1 MNSVRRTMAL
11 LLIAAVCSVAA
22 LAGPQKS
29 TAPAVTGRE
38 LQRRSF
44 ALNFLR
50 ALNNAEQD
58 YKKKHGTFGNW
69 DALFADGYFTDTGTK
84 WGSADFPT
92 VTQAMY
98 SRATEVVPGWK
109 LRLAISNGGKS
120 YDALVED
127 ATDPKCGYA
136 GVTDERGVIR
146 EGEFISCK
154 M

>member
-1 MNSVRRTMAL
+1 MYSVRRTVGL
-11 LLIAAVCSVAA
+11 FLIAAMCSFVAVA
-22 LAGPQKS
+22 EPQKS
-29 TAPAVTGRE
+29 ASPAVTGRE

-58 YKKKHGTFGNW
+58 YKKKHATFGNW
-69 DALFADGYFTDTGTK
+69 DALFAEGYFTETGTK
-84 WGSADFPT
+84 WSSSDFPT

-109 LRLAISNGGKS
+109 LRLTISNGGKS

-127 ATDPKCGYA
+127 ATDAKCGYA
-136 GVTDERGVIR
+136 GVTDERGMIR
-146 EGEFISCK
+146 ESEFISCK

>member
-1 MNSVRRTMAL
+1 MIFVRRAVGL
-11 LLIAAVCSVAA
+11 FLIAVICSFVAS
-22 LAGPQKS
+22 AGPQKAA
-29 TAPAVTGRE
+29 APAVSGRE

-50 ALNNAEQD
+50 ALNSAEQD
-58 YKKKHGTFGNW
+58 FKKKHTTFGNW
-69 DALFADGYFTDTGTK
+69 DALLAEGYFTEKGTK

-98 SRATEVVPGWK
+98 SRGTEIVPGWK
-109 LRLAISNGGKS
+109 LRLTISNGGKS

-127 ATDPKCGYA
+127 ATDAKCGYA
-136 GVTDERGVIR
+136 GVTDERGMIR
-146 EGEFISCK
+146 ESEFISCK

>member
-1 MNSVRRTMAL
+1 MISVRKSLAL
-11 LLIAAVCSVAA
+11 FLIAALCSFAVAA
-22 LAGPQKS
+22 GAQK
-29 TAPAVTGRE
+29 TPAPAVTGRE

-69 DALFADGYFTDTGTK
+69 DALFAEGYFTDTGTK

-98 SRATEVVPGWK
+98 SRATEIVPGWK
-109 LRLAISNGGKS
+109 LRLTISNGGKS
-120 YDALVED
+120 YDALAED
-127 ATDPKCGYA
+127 ATDAKCGYA
-136 GVTDERGVIR
+136 GVTDERGMIR
-146 EGEFISCK
+146 ESEFISCK

>member
-1 MNSVRRTMAL
+1 MISVRKAVAL
-11 LLIAAVCSVAA
+11 FLIAAVCSFAVA
-22 LAGPQKS
+22 AGPQKT

-58 YKKKHGTFGNW
+58 YKKKHGTFCNW
-69 DALFADGYFTDTGTK
+69 DALFAEGYFTETGTK

-98 SRATEVVPGWK
+98 SRATEIVPGWK
-109 LRLAISNGGKS
+109 LRLTISNGGKS
-120 YDALVED
+120 YDALAED
-127 ATDPKCGYA
+127 ATDAKCGYA
-136 GVTDERGVIR
+136 GVTDERGMIR
-146 EGEFISCK
+146 ESEFISCK

>member
-1 MNSVRRTMAL
+1 MISVRKAVAL
-11 LLIAAVCSVAA
+11 FLIAALCSFAVA
-22 LAGPQKS
+22 AGPQKT

-69 DALFADGYFTDTGTK
+69 DALFAEGYFTETGTK

-92 VTQAMY
+92 VAQAMY
-98 SRATEVVPGWK
+98 SRASEIVPGWK
-109 LRLAISNGGKS
+109 LRLTISNGGKS
-120 YDALVED
+120 YDALAED
-127 ATDPKCGYA
+127 ATDAKCGYA
-136 GVTDERGVIR
+136 GVTDERGMIR
-146 EGEFISCK
+146 ESEFISCK

>member
-1 MNSVRRTMAL
+1 MISMRK
-11 LLIAAVCSVAA
+11 
-22 LAGPQKS
+22 LAGLFVMACMCCVVPAAWPQKS
-29 TAPAVTGRE
+29 APAVSGRE

-58 YKKKHGTFGNW
+58 YKKKHATFANW
-69 DALFADGYFTDTGTK
+69 DALIAEGYFTEKGTS

-98 SRATEVVPGWK
+98 SRGTEVVPGWK
-109 LRLAISNGGKS
+109 LRLSVSNGGKS

-127 ATDPKCGYA
+127 ATDAKCGYA
-136 GVTDERGVIR
+136 GVTDERGAIR
-146 EGEFISCK
+146 ESIFISCQ

>member
-1 MNSVRRTMAL
+1 MSWMRRVVGL
-11 LLIAAVCSVAA
+11 LLVACLCSAATAA
-22 LAGPQKS
+22 WPQKS
-29 TAPAVTGRE
+29 APEVSGRE

-58 YKKKHGTFGNW
+58 YKKKHATFANW
-69 DALFADGYFTDTGTK
+69 DALLAEGYFTETGTK
-84 WGSADFPT
+84 WGSPDFPT

-98 SRATEVVPGWK
+98 SRGTEIVPGWK
-109 LRLAISNGGKS
+109 LRLTISNGGKS

-127 ATDPKCGYA
+127 ATDAKCGYA
-136 GVTDERGVIR
+136 GVTDERGAIR
-146 EGEFISCK
+146 ESKFISCQ

>member
-1 MNSVRRTMAL
+1 MIFVRKAVGL
-11 LLIAAVCSVAA
+11 FLIAGMCSFVAM
-22 LAGPQKS
+22 AGPQKS

-38 LQRRSF
+38 HERRSF

-58 YKKKHGTFGNW
+58 YKKKHGAFGNW
-69 DALFADGYFTDTGTK
+69 DALLAEGYFTETGTK

-98 SRATEVVPGWK
+98 SRGTEIVPGWK
-109 LRLAISNGGKS
+109 LRLTISNGGKS
-120 YDALVED
+120 YDALAED
-127 ATDPKCGYA
+127 ATDAKCGYA
-136 GVTDERGVIR
+136 GVTDERGMIR
-146 EGEFISCK
+146 ESEFISCK

>member
-1 MNSVRRTMAL
+1 MISMRKVVAL
-11 LLIAAVCSVAA
+11 FLIAAVCSFAVA
-22 LAGPQKS
+22 AGPQKT
-29 TAPAVTGRE
+29 TAPALTGRE

-69 DALFADGYFTDTGTK
+69 DALFAEGYFTETGTK

-98 SRATEVVPGWK
+98 SRATEIVPGWK
-109 LRLAISNGGKS
+109 LRLSISNGGKS
-120 YDALVED
+120 YDALAED
-127 ATDPKCGYA
+127 ATDAKCGYA
-136 GVTDERGVIR
+136 GVTDERGMIR
-146 EGEFISCK
+146 ESEFISCK